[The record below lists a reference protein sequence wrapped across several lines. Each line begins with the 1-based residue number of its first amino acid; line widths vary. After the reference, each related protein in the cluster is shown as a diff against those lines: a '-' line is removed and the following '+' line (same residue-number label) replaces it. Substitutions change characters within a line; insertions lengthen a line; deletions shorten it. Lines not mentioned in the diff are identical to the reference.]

1 MEDDS
6 DVSQDVPPEVVEQK
20 KVLVVA
26 HLEFDKI
33 DEFEPNPPFQVIDAI
48 LENVFKS
55 KHGNMF

>member
-26 HLEFDKI
+26 HLEFDQI
-33 DEFEPNPPFQVIDAI
+33 DEFEPNLPFQVIDAI

>member
-26 HLEFDKI
+26 HLEFDQI